1 MLVRESSDAEAV
13 SFSPICEIK
22 NLSHWSFVVFLF
34 TECSFHMPMPDV
46 DNEETS
52 IWFMR
57 WFSLCRNKTN
67 GRRGHVKILAPC
79 VSQICLSFAVHWSL
93 CPIDGKMIHK
103 IKSIVIN
110 SIPAYRLMVM
120 VKIVYCY
127 GLYGDNPR
135 TKLTYGKNEIH
146 REIFH
151 FCDNLFWL
159 EIKISRVITTDPNTP
174 NISIDY
180 STFHLP
186 RNCSS
191 T

>member
-1 MLVRESSDAEAV
+1 MLVRESSDPEAV

-46 DNEETS
+46 VNEETS

-57 WFSLCRNKTN
+57 WFSLCRNITN

-79 VSQICLSFAVHWSL
+79 VSQICLSFAVHWNV

-110 SIPAYRLMVM
+110 SIPAYRLMVI

-127 GLYGDNPR
+127 GLYGDDPR
-135 TKLTYGKNEIH
+135 TKLTYGKHCQRHNGPEGWVHIT
-146 REIFH
+146 RYYT
-151 FCDNLFWL
+151 NLD
-159 EIKISRVITTDPNTP
+159 KIS
-174 NISIDY
+174 ISESWLSIKFKI
-180 STFHLP
+180 STKHQYL
-186 RNCSS
+186 N
-191 T
+191 

>member
-1 MLVRESSDAEAV
+1 MLVKESSDPEAV

-46 DNEETS
+46 VNEETS

-57 WFSLCRNKTN
+57 WFSLCRNITN

-79 VSQICLSFAVHWSL
+79 VSQICLSFAVHWNV

-120 VKIVYCY
+120 VKMSIVMGFMAIAQEQSSHMVKMKCI
-127 GLYGDNPR
+127 
-135 TKLTYGKNEIH
+135 GKY
-146 REIFH
+146 FT
-151 FCDNLFWL
+151 W
-159 EIKISRVITTDPNTP
+159 V
-174 NISIDY
+174 SIC
-180 STFHLP
+180 FGWK
-186 RNCSS
+186 
-191 T
+191 